1 MTTCTGILFVG
12 VFFFLC
18 CWNFFP
24 FMILR
29 NLYFRDY
36 TGKTKS
42 HLIPT
47 GDETMVE
54 LASMLATETR
64 MDTDAEV
71 LLCNFFMKEIMDKP
85 GFETLV
91 SVPRLRTTIYLS
103 KVALSVPGDYV
114 ETGVFTGGT
123 SSIMMR
129 MLMKYGSNKTFYAF
143 DSFEGLP
150 EPHRLDGD
158 NTYGLKGEKGQFQS
172 TQEVFVSN
180 LIKWGAYNASILR
193 VTKGFFSDT
202 LPLSPVQH
210 IAFLRADGDMFIST
224 HDALKY
230 LYHKIVPGGYIYID
244 DYGSFHGC
252 RRAVDAFRSSHHI
265 FEPIHY
271 VREDQKLN
279 RINFEAIWWR
289 KRSS

>member
-1 MTTCTGILFVG
+1 MTKGAF
-12 VFFFLC
+12 
-18 CWNFFP
+18 
-24 FMILR
+24 
-29 NLYFRDY
+29 
-36 TGKTKS
+36 
-42 HLIPT
+42 HLIMLYLLVISMLSSWGT
-47 GDETMVE
+47 GTSVRFAISDETIVE
-54 LASMLATETR
+54 LVSSMLSTER
-64 MDTDAEV
+64 RIDIDAEV
-71 LLCNFFMKEIMDKP
+71 SLCNSFMKEIIEKP
-85 GFETLV
+85 SFKSLV
-91 SVPRLRTTIYLS
+91 SVPRMRATVYLS
-103 KVALSVPGDYV
+103 KFALSVPGDYV
-114 ETGVFTGGT
+114 ETGVYTGGT

-129 MLMKYGSNKTFYAF
+129 MMMNYGTNSNKTFYAF

-150 EPHRLDGD
+150 EPHRLDGN
-158 NTYGLKGEKGQFQS
+158 NTFGMKGKKGQFRVS
-172 TQEVFVSN
+172 QETFLSN
-180 LIKWGAYNASILR
+180 LVKWNAYNATILR

-202 LPLSPVQH
+202 LPISPVQH

-289 KRSS
+289 KRSR